1 MQNHPLTRAGGK
13 LPSAHYLIV
22 AALAALLAACGGPP
36 GGSAGG
42 APGAAAGSASRAG
55 TRPTEVGVITV
66 RVQRLTVT
74 SELPGRTSAY
84 LTAEVRPQVSGIIK
98 ARLFTEGANV
108 RAGDPLYQIDPTT
121 YQAAYDNAAAVL
133 AKAEANAAAA
143 RSKGERYAELAK
155 KQLISKQDDEDVQA
169 ALKQADADVQS
180 ARAGLETARANLAY
194 TRIAAPISGRTSTST
209 VTPGALVTA
218 NQDTAL
224 ATVHQLDPIYVD
236 VTQPAA
242 EVLRLRRDLT
252 SGRIKGV
259 GGKAAV
265 KLQLEDG
272 SEYAQEGVLAVTGTT
287 VSEKTGAIT
296 LRAVVPNPQAE
307 LLPGMFVRAV
317 LEEGVNDRAILVP
330 QQSVQRDTRGMAI
343 VLVVNG
349 DNQVEQRS
357 ITTGAAVR
365 DQWVVESGL
374 EGGERVIV
382 QGLQK
387 IKAGDLVRATT
398 VDLTTGLAD
407 AALPVNTASAH

>member
-1 MQNHPLTRAGGK
+1 
-13 LPSAHYLIV
+13 
-22 AALAALLAACGGPP
+22 
-36 GGSAGG
+36 
-42 APGAAAGSASRAG
+42 
-55 TRPTEVGVITV
+55 V

-108 RAGDPLYQIDPTT
+108 KAGDPLYQIDPTT

-133 AKAEANAAAA
+133 AKAEANAATA
-143 RSKGERYAELAK
+143 RSKGERYSELAN
-155 KQLISKQDDEDVQA
+155 KQLISKQDNEDVQA
-169 ALKQADADVQS
+169 LLKQADADVQS
-180 ARAGLETARANLAY
+180 ARAGLESARANLAY
-194 TRIAAPISGRTSTST
+194 TRITAPISGRTSTST

-218 NQDTAL
+218 NQETVL

-236 VTQPAA
+236 VTQAAA

-252 SGRIKGV
+252 SGRIKSI

-287 VSEKTGAIT
+287 VSEKTGSIT
-296 LRAVVPNPQAE
+296 LRAVVPNPQTE

-330 QQSVQRDTRGMAI
+330 QQSVQRDSRGNAT
-343 VLVVNG
+343 VLIVNG
-349 DNQVEQRS
+349 DGHIEQRS

-374 EGGERVIV
+374 DGGEQVVV

-387 IKAGDLVRATT
+387 VKIGDLVKATPI
-398 VDLTTGLAD
+398 DLTTGLAD
-407 AALPVNTASAH
+407 AGLPASPATR